1 MQDTLKQLAAA
12 AAGPAVAAASRE
24 FDQQRLPD
32 RMKAS
37 AGEMRAGNA
46 LKATAASDAD
56 MARSLDQ
63 LADKLAN
70 AAGPQDAES
79 QKLAEQR
86 AQAEQLR
93 SQIEK
98 SSADLQKAGAGGAGD
113 LARLRQEYSRQLQ
126 QAQQLVDQLKRED
139 PSLSQGGV
147 GFTFE
152 GQGMTLSAPGTEA
165 FKQDFAKWE
174 KLRNQATEALEKAET
189 SISKRMQA
197 KDARDRLASGV
208 DDRPPAAYEAEVNS
222 YFKALADR
230 KKPY

>member
-1 MQDTLKQLAAA
+1 
-12 AAGPAVAAASRE
+12 
-24 FDQQRLPD
+24 
-32 RMKAS
+32 
-37 AGEMRAGNA
+37 
-46 LKATAASDAD
+46 
-56 MARSLDQ
+56 MARTLDQ

-70 AAGPQDAES
+70 AAGPQDADS
-79 QKLAEQR
+79 QKLANQR

-98 SSADLQKAGAGGAGD
+98 SAADLQKAGAGGAAGVAD
-113 LARLRQEYSRQLQ
+113 LARMRQEYSRQLQ
-126 QAQQLVDQLKRED
+126 QAQQLVDQLRRED
-139 PSLSQGGV
+139 PSFAQGGV

-174 KLRNQATEALEKAET
+174 KLRGQATEVLEKAET

-197 KDARDRLASGV
+197 REGNDARDRLASGV
-208 DDRPPAAYEAEVNS
+208 DDKPPAAYETEVNS